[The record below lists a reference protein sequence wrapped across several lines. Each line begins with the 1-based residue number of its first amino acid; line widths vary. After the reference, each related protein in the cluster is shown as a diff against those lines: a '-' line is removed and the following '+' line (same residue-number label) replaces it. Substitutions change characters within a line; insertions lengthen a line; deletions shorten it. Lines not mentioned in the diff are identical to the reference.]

1 MTNQHSLDYG
11 NSTIRYELNRAARKT
26 LEISVH
32 PDLSVTVTAPED
44 SEMDRIEAKVKK
56 RARWI
61 IKQQQQ
67 FERYLPHLPPRQYV
81 SGETHRYLG
90 RQYRLKVTESMPE
103 RVKLSP
109 GFLYI
114 DTRDKAN
121 TGKVCQLLDEWYRR
135 QARRVFAQQLAR
147 CFNRVE
153 HLGVPYPEISIRVMK
168 TRWGSCDGIGKITL
182 NIKLI
187 QVPKRY
193 IDYVIIHE
201 LCHLKEHNH
210 SKHFYQLLDRTMPDW
225 KSRKSELNNF
235 DFS

>member
-1 MTNQHSLDYG
+1 MTDQHSLDYG
-11 NSTIRYELNRAARKT
+11 SSTIRYELSRAARKT

-32 PDLSVTVTAPED
+32 PDLRVTVTAPED
-44 SEMDRIEAKVKK
+44 SEMDRIEDKVKK

-90 RQYRLKVTESMPE
+90 RQYRLKVVDSVPE
-103 RVKLSP
+103 QVKLSR
-109 GFLYI
+109 GYLHV
-114 DTRDKAN
+114 DTRDKTN
-121 TGKVCQLLDEWYRR
+121 TQKVQQLLDEWYRK
-135 QARRVFAQQLAR
+135 QARRVFAEQLQA
-147 CFNRVE
+147 CFSRVE
-153 HLGVPYPEISIRVMK
+153 HLEVPYPEIAIRAMK
-168 TRWGSCDGIGKITL
+168 TRWGSCDGVGKITL

-187 QVPKRY
+187 QVPKVY
-193 IDYVIIHE
+193 IDYVIAHE

-210 SKHFYQLLDRTMPDW
+210 SKHFYRLLDRVMPDW
-225 KSRKSELNNF
+225 ERRKSELDTF